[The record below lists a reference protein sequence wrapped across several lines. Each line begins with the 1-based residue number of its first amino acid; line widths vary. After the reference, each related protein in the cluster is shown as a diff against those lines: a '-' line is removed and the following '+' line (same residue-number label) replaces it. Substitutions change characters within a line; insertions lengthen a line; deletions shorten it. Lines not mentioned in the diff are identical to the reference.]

1 MSETSHWRVTIRQ
14 TADRLRRNWPAERVL
29 RWSSRAARC
38 FFIAAPVLF
47 FGSVAL
53 GIYQDNE
60 ALRAMPNEPLYDV
73 PSGEV
78 TTLILCSIFSL
89 MLAAGCSVIAGI
101 ARHFIPP
108 RFQ

>member
-1 MSETSHWRVTIRQ
+1 MNEISHWRVTIRQ
-14 TADRLRRNWPAERVL
+14 AADRLRRHWSAERVL

-47 FGSVAL
+47 LGSVAL
-53 GIYQDNE
+53 GIYQDKE
-60 ALRAMPNEPLYDV
+60 ALRLMPNESHYDV
-73 PSGEV
+73 PSGEE
-78 TTLILCSIFSL
+78 TALILCSIFSL

-101 ARHFIPP
+101 ARHLIPP